1 MRHKLD
7 LGTALQGVGAVLV
20 VIALSV
26 RWYEPG
32 GTAWRVFEVV
42 DLLLAALAAVVVVFA
57 IRRTLTGEPGT
68 TPGWVPALSLAVLVL
83 VAAQV
88 IDPPP
93 AARGAARDTGA
104 WLALA
109 GALVMAAGAILDWAR
124 ISVTVDVRGR
134 DRRRRVPAVDR
145 RERGADPAEAGQDA
159 PRTDRS
165 RARAEARE
173 DAPRSERSPA
183 AEAPEERPR
192 PLRPPDR
199 DDPDG

>member
-7 LGTALQGVGAVLV
+7 LGTALQGLGAVLV
-20 VIALSV
+20 LIALSV
-26 RWYEPG
+26 RWYDPG

-42 DLLLAALAAVVVVFA
+42 DLLLAALAAAAIVLA
-57 IRRTLTGEPGT
+57 IRRAVTGEPAT
-68 TPGWVPALSLAVLVL
+68 TPGWVPAISLAVLVV

-93 AARGAARDTGA
+93 AARGALRDTGA

-109 GALVMAAGAILDWAR
+109 GALVMAAGAVLDWAR

-145 RERGADPAEAGQDA
+145 RERGAEGREQPPAAERA
-159 PRTDRS
+159 PWAEGPPAADDEERGS
-165 RARAEARE
+165 RAEA
-173 DAPRSERSPA
+173 S
-183 AEAPEERPR
+183 EERTR
-192 PLRPPDR
+192 PLRRADR
-199 DDPDG
+199 DDPDR

>member
-145 RERGADPAEAGQDA
+145 RERGAEGAEGRERPPASGAEA
-159 PRTDRS
+159 S
-165 RARAEARE
+165 
-173 DAPRSERSPA
+173 
-183 AEAPEERPR
+183 EERTR
-192 PLRPPDR
+192 PLRRADR
-199 DDPDG
+199 DDPDR

>member
-159 PRTDRS
+159 PRADRS

>member
-165 RARAEARE
+165 QARAEARE

>member
-7 LGTALQGVGAVLV
+7 LGTVLQGLGAVLV
-20 VIALSV
+20 LIALSV

-42 DLLLAALAAVVVVFA
+42 DLLLAALAAAAVVHA
-57 IRRTLTGEPGT
+57 LRRAVTGEPAT
-68 TPGWVPALSLAVLVL
+68 TPGWVPAVSFAVLVV

-109 GALVMAAGAILDWAR
+109 GALVMAAGAVLDWAR
-124 ISVTVDVRGR
+124 ISVVVDVRGR

-145 RERGADPAEAGQDA
+145 RERGAEGAEA
-159 PRTDRS
+159 
-165 RARAEARE
+165 AEG
-173 DAPRSERSPA
+173 
-183 AEAPEERPR
+183 AEVSEERTR
-192 PLRPPDR
+192 PLRRADR
-199 DDPDG
+199 DDPDR